1 LSTYPIEVFL
11 YLKAKRIGV
20 EMKLRASVFITLISL
35 VLLNGQVAFATTFS
49 SSAKVAAKPIPL
61 SIMREVLIYDSSYEL
76 TKVLQVKLN
85 KNNSYSATV
94 KVDQVFQLLVAGLWP
109 DLVATPIIINT
120 KGLSEY
126 LMWGVPNLD
135 GILAMPYL
143 AIKKK
148 GNYTILIRQP
158 DEKMLSYL
166 RLRVS

>member
-1 LSTYPIEVFL
+1 
-11 YLKAKRIGV
+11 
-20 EMKLRASVFITLISL
+20 MKLRASVFITLISL

-120 KGLSEY
+120 KGLSEN